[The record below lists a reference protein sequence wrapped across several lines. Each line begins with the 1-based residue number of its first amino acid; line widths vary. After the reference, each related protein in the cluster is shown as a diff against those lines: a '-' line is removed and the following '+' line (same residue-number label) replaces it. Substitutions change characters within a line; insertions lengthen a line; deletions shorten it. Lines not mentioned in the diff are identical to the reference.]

1 MSELDWSD
9 WSLEEA
15 SFGNMKEIFSTP
27 KDDEAEQCSST
38 NMGDTLYHR
47 SQNCDTSQRT
57 NDDETVNCNINVTEC
72 VSQTNC
78 VSQHAVDQIQEEN
91 IKLNQQRFVSEIEE
105 DTVMKCSLTDIED
118 TLHLTSNTF
127 HKGQRTNDEETVNC
141 DVNECVSQTDC
152 ETKQSVNQIQ

>member
-15 SFGNMKEIFSTP
+15 SFDNMKEILSTL
-27 KDDEAEQCSST
+27 KGDEAEQCSST
-38 NMGDTLYHR
+38 NMGDTLHRR

-57 NDDETVNCNINVTEC
+57 NDDETINCDINVSEC

-78 VSQHAVDQIQEEN
+78 VSQQHVDQIQEEN
-91 IKLNQQRFVSEIEE
+91 EKLNKQQFVSGIEE
-105 DTVMKCSLTDIED
+105 ETIMECSLTDIED

-127 HKGQRTNDEETVNC
+127 HKSQRTNDEETVN
-141 DVNECVSQTDC
+141 
-152 ETKQSVNQIQ
+152 